1 MKNGNTNLD
10 TPSQKIRKFLGRQ
23 QPFDHLPA
31 DLVDGLAAQFQ
42 PVSAGSDDILSPTL
56 ADGYFYIIATGTVEV
71 LQDDGTL
78 LNRLGPRDMFG
89 YRALLQ
95 GDHSGQQTKV
105 SSDATLYRLNG
116 EEFVHLCYQHPRLLE
131 FFSPAAQKK
140 FPAGT
145 IDRFT
150 QGDDCVNLMTIAL
163 EDLVTRNPVALPPDA
178 RVRQAAKTMMDKRIS
193 SVLVVAGGKLRGIV
207 TDRDLRSRVIAAGL
221 SYDRPIS
228 DIMTADPF
236 TADASSY
243 GFEALLSMA
252 RRHIHH
258 LPVMDDGKPVGMITA
273 TDLLERRSTS
283 AVYLIGDI
291 YKRQSSRGLAKISR
305 QIPNALL
312 NLVEASASAHSVGH
326 VISAIGEAITC
337 RLLELAESKF
347 GSPPVPYAWIVAGS
361 MARFEQTALS
371 DQDNAL
377 LLSDE
382 VRPEHDE
389 YFKNLAEFVCDGL
402 NECGYV
408 YCPGDIMAMTDK
420 WRQPLATWR
429 KYFDGWIDE
438 PEPKA
443 LMLSSIFFDMRAI
456 YGDNELFQKL
466 NRHVLAKS
474 GKNGIFLAFMTS
486 NALTHRPPLGFFR
499 NFVLIKDGEHNHT
512 LDLKHNGVVPII
524 DLARIYALAG
534 GIKEVNT
541 DERLKEV
548 AGGQLSKVGAAD
560 LRDAFEYIS
569 NVRLAHQANAVKK
582 ETKPDNFVSPKELSH
597 FERNHLKDA
606 FALVRTMQ
614 ASLVQHFQ
622 T

>member
-1 MKNGNTNLD
+1 MNKVSNNPDRSG
-10 TPSQKIRKFLGRQ
+10 QEIRRFLGRQ
-23 QPFDHLPA
+23 QPFARLPA
-31 DLVDGLAAQFQ
+31 DMLDGLATRFERFQ
-42 PVSAGSDDILSPTL
+42 MSSGDTEAGAL
-56 ADGYFYIIATGTVEV
+56 ANGCFYIINTGTVEI
-71 LQDDGTL
+71 QQEDGTV

-95 GDHSGQQTKV
+95 GEHTSQQTKA
-105 SSDATLYRLNG
+105 SDDSILYRLKG
-116 EEFVHLCYQHPRLLE
+116 AEFVRLCKQHPHLWE
-131 FFSPAAQKK
+131 FFTPAVQKK
-140 FPAGT
+140 LTGT
-145 IDRFT
+145 TNRLT
-150 QGDDCVNLMTIAL
+150 QGDDSSVNLMAVSL
-163 EDLVTRNPVALPPDA
+163 ADLVTREPVALSPEA
-178 RVRQAAKTMMDKRIS
+178 SIRQAAKTMGDNRIS
-193 SVLVVAGGKLRGIV
+193 SILVIADGSLRGIV

-221 SYDRPIS
+221 SYDRPIK
-228 DIMTADPF
+228 DIMTVDPF

-243 GFEALLSMA
+243 GFQALLSMA

-291 YKRQSSRGLAKISR
+291 YKRQSPQGLTEISR
-305 QIPNALL
+305 QIPNVLL

-337 RLLELAESKF
+337 RLLELAEAKF
-347 GSPPVPYAWIVAGS
+347 GPAPVPYAWIVAGS

-377 LLSDE
+377 LLADE
-382 VRPEHDE
+382 VQPEHDE
-389 YFKNLAEFVCDGL
+389 YFKSLAKFVCDGL

-408 YCPGDIMAMTDK
+408 YCPGDIMAVTDK

-456 YGDNELFQKL
+456 YGDKELFQEL
-466 NRHVLAKS
+466 SRHVLAKS

-486 NALTHRPPLGFFR
+486 NALTHRPPLGFLR
-499 NFVLIKDGEHNHT
+499 NFVLIKDGENDRT

-534 GIKEVNT
+534 GIAAVNT
-541 DERLKEV
+541 DERLEGV
-548 AGGQLSKVGAAD
+548 AGGELSKAGSAD

-569 NVRLAHQANAVKK
+569 NVRLRHQANAVKNGA
-582 ETKPDNFVSPKELSH
+582 KPDNFVSPKELSH

-614 ASLVQHFQ
+614 TSLVQHFQ
-622 T
+622 A